1 MFTDLLSASISGFY
15 QLLFIIRKKISLHLL
30 TAEQTE
36 EATTT
41 VESKD
46 KLNIR

>member
-1 MFTDLLSASISGFY
+1 MFTDLLPASISGLY
-15 QLLFIIRKKISLHLL
+15 KLLFLIEKKSLQIL

-41 VESKD
+41 V
-46 KLNIR
+46 